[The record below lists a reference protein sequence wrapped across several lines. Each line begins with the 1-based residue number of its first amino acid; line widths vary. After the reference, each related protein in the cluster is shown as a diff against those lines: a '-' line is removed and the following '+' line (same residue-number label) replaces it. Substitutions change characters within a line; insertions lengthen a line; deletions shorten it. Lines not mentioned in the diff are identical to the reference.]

1 MLWIILLSNQT
12 LFIRADTLF
21 VPNSSKNHYFDG
33 EIKLGFFVF
42 FSVFWFRN
50 PLVAQL
56 ATLGIQ
62 LAILVVRVR
71 PVGHPGCPVGHPVVV
86 QLIATL
92 WCVVGQLATLWLSS
106 WPPCGCPAGHP
117 VVVQLA
123 TLWLPSFLF
132 VFGWPPWFL
141 PSWPPC
147 GCPVGHPVIAQLAA
161 L

>member
-1 MLWIILLSNQT
+1 MDYIIVQSDA
-12 LFIRADTLF
+12 FYPSGHI
-21 VPNSSKNHYFDG
+21 VCPHSSKNHYFDG
-33 EIKLGFFVF
+33 EIKLGFCVF

-62 LAILVVRVR
+62 LAILVVR

-106 WPPCGCPAGHP
+106 WPPCGCP
-117 VVVQLA
+117 
-123 TLWLPSFLF
+123 
-132 VFGWPPWFL
+132 
-141 PSWPPC
+141 
-147 GCPVGHPVIAQLAA
+147 VGHPVIAQLAA

>member
-62 LAILVVRVR
+62 LAILVVR
-71 PVGHPGCPVGHPVVV
+71 PAGHPGCPVGHPVVV

-92 WCVVGQLATLWLSS
+92 WLSSWPPCGCPVGHPVVAQLATLWLPSFLFLTGH
-106 WPPCGCPAGHP
+106 PGCPAGHP

-123 TLWLPSFLF
+123 TL
-132 VFGWPPWFL
+132 
-141 PSWPPC
+141 
-147 GCPVGHPVIAQLAA
+147 
-161 L
+161 

>member
-33 EIKLGFFVF
+33 EIRLGFFF

-62 LAILVVRVR
+62 LAILVVR
-71 PVGHPGCPVGHPVVV
+71 PAGHPGCPVGHPVVV

-92 WCVVGQLATLWLSS
+92 WLAS
-106 WPPCGCPAGHP
+106 WPPCGCPVGHP

-132 VFGWPPWFL
+132 LAGHPGF
-141 PSWPPC
+141 
-147 GCPVGHPVIAQLAA
+147 CPAGHPVVVQLAT